1 MTNNP
6 QIYEK
11 VVKRRDDTERIVAKI
26 CAVVGYVCFDLAWI
40 WGIVAS
46 SFNLGVIALS
56 VIFTVV
62 LINLT
67 WKLFMLEYE
76 YSFVGGEFSAAKIYA
91 KQRRKTIVCADIS
104 DALLIAPANEEN
116 LASLERHEIEKTA
129 YAVSTL
135 QAENIWFALFS
146 VKEGKSKVCVYF
158 EADEKMINLF
168 RQYNAR
174 ATSREKL
181 SNSQSGQ

>member
-11 VVKRRDDTERIVAKI
+11 VVKKRDDAGRIVAKI
-26 CAVVGYVCFDLAWI
+26 CAVVGYLCFDLAWI

-76 YSFVGGEFSAAKIYA
+76 YCKEAYHCRYYGKDQEWGKICKKYW
-91 KQRRKTIVCADIS
+91 
-104 DALLIAPANEEN
+104 L
-116 LASLERHEIEKTA
+116 SLWSIT
-129 YAVSTL
+129 
-135 QAENIWFALFS
+135 
-146 VKEGKSKVCVYF
+146 
-158 EADEKMINLF
+158 
-168 RQYNAR
+168 
-174 ATSREKL
+174 
-181 SNSQSGQ
+181 

>member
-1 MTNNP
+1 MTNNS

-11 VVKRRDDTERIVAKI
+11 VIKKRDDSGRIIAKI
-26 CAVVGYVCFDLAWI
+26 CALVGYICFDLAWI

-46 SFNLGVIALS
+46 SFNLGVIALA
-56 VIFTVV
+56 VIFTVF

-76 YSFVGGEFSAAKIYA
+76 YSFVGSEFSVAKIYA
-91 KQRRKTIVCADIS
+91 KQRRKTILNAEIS
-104 DALLIAPANEEN
+104 DALLIAPATEEN
-116 LASLERHEIEKTA
+116 LDSLERHEIEKTA
-129 YAVSTL
+129 YAVSKL
-135 QAENIWFALFS
+135 DAENIWFALFS
-146 VKEGKSKVCVYF
+146 VKEGKSKMCVYF
-158 EADEKMINLF
+158 EADERMINLF

-181 SNSQSGQ
+181 TK